1 MANETKFS
9 KDNQPKNRRGK
20 SERTKLLEAFKKE
33 GKTEEGFYQ
42 KMVELAFNSEDN
54 FARSE
59 VFKRIY
65 PVTKAI
71 MPTSEWKFPAKG
83 TPLEKADAIYKA
95 ISEGNLPP
103 DVGLS
108 LISSLTNLIKIE
120 EVTEIKDR
128 LDKIEEALN
137 GNS

>member
-1 MANETKFS
+1 MAKETKFS

-20 SERTKLLEAFKKE
+20 SERTKLLEAFRKE

-42 KMVELAFNSEDN
+42 KMVELAFSSEDN

-59 VFKRIY
+59 VFKRLY
-65 PVTKAI
+65 PIAK
-71 MPTSEWKFPAKG
+71 PTLPLCEFEFNPKG
-83 TPLEKADAIYKA
+83 TPTEKATDILNA
-95 ISEGNLPP
+95 ISNRDIPA

-108 LISSLTNLIKIE
+108 LISAMASVLKIE

-128 LDKIEEALN
+128 LDKLEGLMN
-137 GNS
+137 D